1 MDTNAENTKSTIKRT
16 ETKSLKSLNLSEK
29 VSTFDTYIDFQP
41 RGMHSENINSSQG
54 GINMFW
60 QQRPHPNNWI
70 EQIRYFTD
78 FHNKLTEDE
87 LRDAFINLAHLYVTD
102 FSNLRLLEDAIIKE
116 FGKEGEDI
124 IEEAITETPAG
135 MDLAEI
141 DMNDGDER
149 DILGI
154 TLNMCDFIEER
165 WF

>member
-1 MDTNAENTKSTIKRT
+1 MENTKSTIKRT

-29 VSTFDTYIDFQP
+29 VSTFDTHIDFQP
-41 RGMHSENINSSQG
+41 RGMHSENINGPQG

-60 QQRPHPNNWI
+60 QQRPHPDNWI
-70 EQIRYFTD
+70 NQIRYFTD
-78 FHNKLTEDE
+78 FTNKLSEDE

-102 FSNLRLLEDAIIKE
+102 FSNIKLLEDAIIKE

-124 IEEAITETPAG
+124 IEEAITQTPDG
-135 MDLAEI
+135 EELAEI
-141 DMNDGDER
+141 DRNDGDAQ

-154 TLNMCDFIEER
+154 TLNMCDYIEER

>member
-1 MDTNAENTKSTIKRT
+1 
-16 ETKSLKSLNLSEK
+16 
-29 VSTFDTYIDFQP
+29 
-41 RGMHSENINSSQG
+41 
-54 GINMFW
+54 MFW
-60 QQRPHPNNWI
+60 QQRPNSDNWI

-78 FHNKLTEDE
+78 FNNKLTEDE

-102 FSNLRLLEDAIIKE
+102 FTNLRLLEDAIIKE

-135 MDLAEI
+135 MELSEI
-141 DMNDGDER
+141 DANEGDMR

-154 TLNMCDFIEER
+154 TKNMCDFIEER

>member
-1 MDTNAENTKSTIKRT
+1 
-16 ETKSLKSLNLSEK
+16 
-29 VSTFDTYIDFQP
+29 
-41 RGMHSENINSSQG
+41 
-54 GINMFW
+54 MFW

-70 EQIRYFTD
+70 NQIRYFTD
-78 FHNKLTEDE
+78 FNNKLSEDE

-124 IEEAITETPAG
+124 IEEAITQTPNG
-135 MDLAEI
+135 EELADI
-141 DMNDGDER
+141 DMNDGDAQ

-154 TLNMCDFIEER
+154 TLNMCDYIEDR

>member
-1 MDTNAENTKSTIKRT
+1 
-16 ETKSLKSLNLSEK
+16 
-29 VSTFDTYIDFQP
+29 
-41 RGMHSENINSSQG
+41 
-54 GINMFW
+54 MFW
-60 QQRPHPNNWI
+60 QQRPNSDNWI

-78 FHNKLTEDE
+78 FNNKLTEDE

-102 FSNLRLLEDAIIKE
+102 FTNLRLLEDAIIKE

-135 MDLAEI
+135 IELSEI
-141 DMNDGDER
+141 DANDDDMR

-154 TLNMCDFIEER
+154 TLNMCDYIEDR